1 MFHVKTHRKK
11 SLTGWPH
18 SVRSLTSLH
27 SELHLTNDTQNS
39 LSSEDRTLDL
49 RATVEFLAHERF
61 DIRTATAVHGG
72 DVVLSPLHLKLS
84 RVFELCRTIR
94 TSTVSTAH
102 TVESASEPY
111 FASAL

>member
-1 MFHVKTHRKK
+1 MFHHKTHRKK
-11 SLTGWPH
+11 SFTGWPH

-27 SELHLTNDTQNS
+27 SELRLTNDTQNT

-49 RATVEFLAHERF
+49 RATVEVLAHERF

-84 RVFELCRTIR
+84 KVFEL
-94 TSTVSTAH
+94 
-102 TVESASEPY
+102 
-111 FASAL
+111 